1 MAQFDHLLRN
11 AAPVYWSD
19 LWACWILTRY
29 DDIVDPN
36 DRKFDSQWQC
46 VGGPGVRGLQSHQAG
61 DPGQRGTW
69 G

>member
-46 VGGPGVRGLQSHQAG
+46 VGGRSELHFQFAMSI
-61 DPGQRGTW
+61 R
-69 G
+69 